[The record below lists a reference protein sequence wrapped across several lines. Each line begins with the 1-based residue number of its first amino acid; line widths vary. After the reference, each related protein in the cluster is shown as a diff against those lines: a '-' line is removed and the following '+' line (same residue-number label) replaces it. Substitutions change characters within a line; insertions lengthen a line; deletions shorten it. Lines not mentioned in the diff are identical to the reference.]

1 MLDRKPLHDRSG
13 QPAIQRR
20 ATLAPSP
27 DSPRMYAV
35 KDVGT
40 LRVTG
45 WTWSAATA
53 EAGGRSWQITRR
65 GVRPHVIQAA
75 DVAGDVVGEFS
86 GRRPY
91 HSAPIRWCN
100 RELIL
105 RREGTSYDLVDGDG
119 KIATIDGRGAGNRHL
134 TITTDDTDPGL
145 LLFAI
150 YVALSL
156 MRRRS
161 SGGSLAARPG

>member
-1 MLDRKPLHDRSG
+1 MLNRKPPSNRSE
-13 QPAIQRR
+13 QPAIQRS

-27 DSPRMYAV
+27 HSHRMYAV

-45 WTWSAATA
+45 WTWSVAIA

-65 GVRPHVIQAA
+65 GVCPPVIQAA
-75 DVAGDVVGEFS
+75 DAAGDVVGEFS

-105 RREGTSYDLVDGDG
+105 RRDGTSYDLVDHDG
-119 KIATIDGRGAGNRHL
+119 KIATIDGTGPGNRHL
-134 TITTDDTDPGL
+134 TITINDTDDTDPGL

-150 YVALSL
+150 YVAQSL
-156 MRRRS
+156 TRKRS
-161 SGGSLAARPG
+161 